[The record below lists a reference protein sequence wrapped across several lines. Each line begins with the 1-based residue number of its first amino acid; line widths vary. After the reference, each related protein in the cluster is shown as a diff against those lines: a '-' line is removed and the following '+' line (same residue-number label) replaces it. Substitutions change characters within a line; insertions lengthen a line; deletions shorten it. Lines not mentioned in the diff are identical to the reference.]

1 MNLTL
6 SNLTLS
12 NLTLDAASPLFK
24 NSQAAIDAALKKF
37 APLNDALLTQLSQGQ
52 DLQKKLA
59 AVKDKYST
67 IAVVGIGGSSLGVQV
82 LEDYF
87 AKTNF
92 IFFDNVDAF
101 QFEHQM
107 MALKD
112 LKKTL
117 WLFISKSGETIETLV
132 ALELIHQFYFE
143 KSLNLVDQTIV
154 ITENKSNSLYN
165 WAVKNKVLTFEVPLV
180 VGGRYSVLSHVGLV
194 PAILMNLDISAFEKG
209 ARSALASKKQISEF
223 VAEVLQ
229 SYQRK
234 ESITVLWSYS
244 SRLKKFGFWWQQLWA
259 ESLGKKVNL
268 RGGPA
273 PAASTPL
280 PLIGA
285 TDQHSVLQQVAEG
298 VRDKFVVFLRSG
310 ASEQG
315 EFKIKQPIFESSAVL
330 KSQTM
335 GALLSA
341 EAEATRISLDTLKVS
356 NLTLKIDQHNEETL
370 GYLFMFFQ
378 LAVLAIGQALEINP
392 VDQPGVEHGKIL
404 CKQILAERV

>member
-1 MNLTL
+1 M
-6 SNLTLS
+6 NLTLS
-12 NLTLDAASPLFK
+12 NLTLDAADPLLK
-24 NSQAAIDAALKKF
+24 NSQAAVESTLKKF
-37 APLNDALLTQLSQGQ
+37 APLNDALLAQLSHGSE
-52 DLQKKLA
+52 LRKKLA
-59 AVKDKYST
+59 DVKDKYST

-87 AKTNF
+87 AKNNF

-101 QFEHQM
+101 QFENQL
-107 MALKD
+107 ASLKD

-132 ALELIHQFYFE
+132 ALELIHQFYSE
-143 KSLNLVDQTIV
+143 KSLNLVEQTIV

-165 WAVKNKVLTFEVPLV
+165 WALKNKVLTFEVPLA

-194 PAILMNLDISAFEKG
+194 PAVLMNLDVSAFEKG

-223 VAEVLQ
+223 VGEVLQ

-234 ESITVLWSYS
+234 ESITILWSYS

-259 ESLGKKVNL
+259 ESLGKKVNIH
-268 RGGPA
+268 GAPA

-310 ASEQG
+310 ASEG
-315 EFKIKQPIFESSAVL
+315 GAFKIKHPIFESSAPL
-330 KSQTM
+330 ISQTM

-341 EAEATRISLDTLKVS
+341 EAEATRMSLDALNVS
-356 NLTLKIDQHNEETL
+356 NVTLKIDHHNEETL
-370 GYLFMFFQ
+370 GFLFMFFQ
-378 LAVLAIGQALEINP
+378 VSVLAIGYFLEINP
-392 VDQPGVEHGKIL
+392 VDQPGVEHGKKI
-404 CKQILAERV
+404 CKQILAERVN